1 MIILGVRTAQA
12 LDVAGANTMI
22 GSLVDDVG
30 SVLASGLGVVLTL
43 IAALIGLFF
52 VVRFVMQKIGRAK

>member
-1 MIILGVRTAQA
+1 MILLGIRTAQA

-22 GSLVDDVG
+22 GNLVDDVG

-43 IAALIGLFF
+43 LAALIGLFF
-52 VVRFVMQKIGRAK
+52 VIRIVMKKVGRAK